1 MPPAPLLF
9 IADLH
14 LSRERPRPVDLFR
27 RFMGEIAPTGGA
39 LYILG
44 DFFEAWIGDDDLE
57 DDFHSGVAAALHGLA
72 HDGIPVFFLPGNRDF
87 LAGEAFARA
96 AGLTVLADP
105 THIDLFGTPT
115 LLTHGDAYCT
125 DDINYQAFR
134 RQVRDPGWQAAFLA
148 RPLAER
154 HALARELRERSEQA
168 KAGKKPEI
176 MDVNIDTVSQAFR
189 ERGVSRI
196 IHGHTHR
203 PARHE
208 HRIDGRLCERWVL
221 ADWYEGVGGYLRCDA
236 DGCRALP
243 FPAP

>member
-1 MPPAPLLF
+1 MAPAPLLF

-14 LSRERPRPVDLFR
+14 LSRERPRPVELFR
-27 RFMGEIAPTGGA
+27 RFLAEIAPTSGA

-57 DDFHSGVAAALHGLA
+57 DDLHAGLA
-72 HDGIPVFFLPGNRDF
+72 ADLRALALGGVPVFFLPGNRDF
-87 LAGEAFARA
+87 LAGEVFAQA
-96 AGLTVLADP
+96 AGLILLADP
-105 THIDLFGTPT
+105 TTIDLFGTPT

-134 RQVRDPGWQAAFLA
+134 RQVRDPAWQAAFLA

-154 HALARELRERSEQA
+154 HALARELRERSELA

-176 MDVNIDTVSQAFR
+176 MDVNIDAVSLAFR

-203 PARHE
+203 PARHQYL
-208 HRIDGRLCERWVL
+208 IDGRPCERWVL
-221 ADWYEGVGGYLRCDA
+221 ADWYEESGGYLRCDT

-243 FPAP
+243 YPPT